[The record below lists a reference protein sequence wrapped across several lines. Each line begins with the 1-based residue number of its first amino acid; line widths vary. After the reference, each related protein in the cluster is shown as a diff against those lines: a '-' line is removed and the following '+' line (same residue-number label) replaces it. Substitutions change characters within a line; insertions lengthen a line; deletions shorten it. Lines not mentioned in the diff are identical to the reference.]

1 MLKFLRRRSKT
12 AKNAS
17 AGDGSASNCDDFG
30 NSADGIEVIE
40 TNPDPDLSQ
49 GSSYFGVTKRQ
60 AFLQCIVA

>member
-17 AGDGSASNCDDFG
+17 AGGANNCDDFG